1 MNKTTPLIFLVSL
14 FSATLLLGCSSS
26 SSSEDDAGVSS
37 SSEDDAGVKSSE
49 SLMVSA
55 GTRQVYLPKEFES
68 ESAGDSVTRYNYSG
82 DADIRAVEPRV
93 MPAGVAQR
101 DVSVFSRNGVAGF
114 IAVRDAEASETD
126 AVTVISN
133 LESKIS
139 VPPASVTNGSVLGA
153 NIATQSQ
160 LSTRQFGSADI
171 VLAEYEMTLA
181 NDTAVT
187 EMANAL
193 TEVAV
198 DLDGTLSTVLALPA
212 VQGDDATST
221 EMTLKLLVLHLGTD
235 GVLINGVM
243 VPKDKANTFASAVST
258 AVNPTNTVRSGAK
271 LIETSDSFTVKAGSD
286 KADFLFVV
294 DDSGSMSDEQNSL
307 SQAAQDFV
315 AVINNSG
322 FDYSIGVITTGSSS
336 DLVQDD
342 VNFPKLLTPADGA
355 DGLTEL
361 ENRLVAG
368 TGGSATET
376 GIFNSEQTLSSGGDA
391 ANEGMPRANS
401 SLSVILLSDE
411 DSQYESR
418 SPGGV
423 AFDVTNNLF
432 VTNGY
437 TFHSIVDPTE
447 APNSQYHDLSNETGG
462 LVADIENLSSFEQFM
477 TDIADAAGAISSQF
491 ELSQEPIT
499 TSIVVTNNGTSVPRS
514 LSNGW
519 SINEGAK
526 RIVFHGTE
534 LPAAGDAIL
543 VTYRYAD

>member
-1 MNKTTPLIFLVSL
+1 MSKSTPLLFLVSL
-14 FSATLLLGCSSS
+14 ISTLLLGCSSGS
-26 SSSEDDAGVSS
+26 ASSSE
-37 SSEDDAGVKSSE
+37 SEDTGIKSSE
-49 SLMVSA
+49 SVIVTA

-68 ESAGDSVTRYNYSG
+68 EAAGDSITRYNYSG
-82 DADIRAVEPRV
+82 DADIRSIEPRV

-101 DVSVFSRNGVAGF
+101 DVSVFSKNGVSGF

-126 AVTVISN
+126 AASVISN

-139 VPPASVTNGSVLGA
+139 APPASVTNGSVLGG
-153 NIATQSQ
+153 NITTQSQ

-198 DLDGTLSTVLALPA
+198 DLDGTLSTVLSLPA

-221 EMTLKLLVLHLGTD
+221 EMSLKLLVLHLGTD
-235 GVLINGVM
+235 GVLINAVM
-243 VPKDKANTFASAVST
+243 VPKDQASTFASAVST
-258 AVNPTNTVRSGAK
+258 AVNPTNTVRSGAT
-271 LIETSDSFTVKAGSD
+271 LVETSDNFAVQAGSD

-294 DDSGSMSDEQNSL
+294 DDSGSMSDEQNAL

-322 FDYSIGVITTGSSS
+322 FDYSIGVITTGYDS

-376 GIFNSEQTLSSGGDA
+376 GIFNAEQTLTSGGDA

-401 SLSVILLSDE
+401 SLSVVLLSDE
-411 DSQYESR
+411 DSQYERR
-418 SPGGV
+418 SPDGV
-423 AFDVTNNLF
+423 SFDVTSNLF

-437 TFHSIVDPTE
+437 TFHSIVDPFE
-447 APNSQYHDLSNETGG
+447 APYSQYDDLSNETGG

-491 ELSQEPIT
+491 ELSQEPVT
-499 TSIVVTNNGTSVPRS
+499 TSIVVTNNGTTVPRS

-534 LPAAGDAIL
+534 LPAEGDEIL